1 MTLSDWANIG
11 QVVAALAV
19 VASLLF
25 VGLQVRQNT
34 KSNQSY
40 SIAAQRRPTWLNYI
54 TTIADPNSN
63 KVYAMGAPPGKL
75 DQQQFVQ
82 FYMLCRATFMG
93 CEKPASP
100 ISSGVSG

>member
-34 KSNQSY
+34 KSNQATALQLNADY
-40 SIAAQRRPTWLNYI
+40 WLHYI
-54 TTIADPNSN
+54 TTIAEPNLS
-63 KVYAMGAPPGKL
+63 KVYSMGASGRGKL

-82 FYMLCRATFMG
+82 FFMLCRATFMG
-93 CEKPASP
+93 C
-100 ISSGVSG
+100 